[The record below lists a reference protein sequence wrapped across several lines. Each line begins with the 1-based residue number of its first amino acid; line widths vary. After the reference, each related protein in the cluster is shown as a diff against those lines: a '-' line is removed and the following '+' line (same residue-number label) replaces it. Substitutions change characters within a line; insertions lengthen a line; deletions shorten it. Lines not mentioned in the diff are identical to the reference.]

1 MNELHKR
8 VLVSIIFIPIL
19 LLALFYEGIP
29 LYLMF
34 LLVSFFGAQEY
45 IAMMSQAGHDISW
58 IWALLMPVFYCGWVL
73 YPALE
78 SAILWLAI
86 LLAMLH
92 ALVKWDADSSVP
104 RMFAILFG
112 LIYTALFPAMIV
124 KIGWYHPVKKILL
137 ALILMIWIVDTV
149 AYFVGMRFG
158 KKRNIT
164 PVSPKKSREGFIAGS
179 LAPVII
185 LFILY
190 VSGFSRIPML
200 HMALIAIAAGI
211 FGQLGDLLESMLK
224 RFCKVKD
231 SSRLIP
237 GHGGMLDRTD
247 SILLAG
253 SFLYTALAILGKTW
267 LR

>member
-1 MNELHKR
+1 MNELNKR
-8 VLVSIIFIPIL
+8 VLVSVIFIPIL
-19 LLALFYEGIP
+19 LLALFFEGIP

-45 IAMMSQAGHDISW
+45 VAMMNQAGHGISW
-58 IWALLMPVFYCGWVL
+58 IWILLIPLFYCAWVL

-86 LLAMLH
+86 LLAVVHSL
-92 ALVKWDADSSVP
+92 AKWDAARSVP
-104 RMFAILFG
+104 RMFAIIFG

-164 PVSPKKSREGFIAGS
+164 AVSPNKSREGFIAGG
-179 LAPVII
+179 LAPALV

-190 VSGFSRIPML
+190 VSGFTRIPIL
-200 HMALIAIAAGI
+200 HMALVAIAAGF

-253 SFLYTALAILGKTW
+253 SFLYTALAILEKTW
-267 LR
+267 LH

>member
-1 MNELHKR
+1 MKELGQR
-8 VLVSIIFIPIL
+8 IIVSVIFIPFL
-19 LLALFYEGIP
+19 VLALYFEGTP
-29 LYLMF
+29 LLLMF
-34 LLVSFFGAQEY
+34 LMLSIFGAQEY
-45 IAMMSQAGHDISW
+45 ICMMRKAEIKIAWPWFG
-58 IWALLMPVFYCGWVL
+58 L
-73 YPALE
+73 YPLLYTMFVFFPEHAMHIIWLGVFIALIE
-78 SAILWLAI
+78 P
-86 LLAMLH
+86 
-92 ALVKWDADSSVP
+92 LVYWHEDKSVP
-104 RMFAILFG
+104 RLMAIVFG
-112 LIYTALFPAMIV
+112 LIYTALMPAMIV
-124 KIGWYHPVKKILL
+124 NISRQYQPKKILL

-164 PVSPKKSREGFIAGS
+164 PVSPKKSREGFIAGG
-179 LAPVII
+179 LAPFVI

-190 VSGFSRIPML
+190 VSGFSAIPML
-200 HMALIAIAAGI
+200 QMAMIAIAAGI
-211 FGQLGDLLESMLK
+211 FGQIGDLLESMLK

-253 SFLYTALAILGKTW
+253 SFLYAAWAGLGKAW

>member
-1 MNELHKR
+1 MCIIWLGVFIALIEP
-8 VLVSIIFIPIL
+8 LVNW
-19 LLALFYEGIP
+19 
-29 LYLMF
+29 
-34 LLVSFFGAQEY
+34 QER
-45 IAMMSQAGHDISW
+45 
-58 IWALLMPVFYCGWVL
+58 
-73 YPALE
+73 E
-78 SAILWLAI
+78 
-86 LLAMLH
+86 
-92 ALVKWDADSSVP
+92 SVP
-104 RMFAILFG
+104 RLMAIVFG
-112 LIYTALFPAMIV
+112 FVYTAMMPAMIV
-124 KIGWYHPVKKILL
+124 NIARQDHPQKILL

-164 PVSPKKSREGFIAGS
+164 PVSPKKSREGFIAGG
-179 LAPVII
+179 LAPII
-185 LFILY
+185 VVFILY
-190 VSGFSRIPML
+190 VSGFSKIPIL
-200 HMALIAIAAGI
+200 HMVLIGIAAGI

-253 SFLYTALAILGKTW
+253 SFLYTALTILGKAW